1 MVEVKNL
8 FYNDMIYVILIT
20 ILLEN
25 KGLSP

>member
-8 FYNDMIYVILIT
+8 FYNDKIYVILIT